1 MLELAPATSEVGG
14 PPPGGY
20 GFRDRKWARR
30 TAEAQC
36 LYFLSLRQL
45 SGFGLSDIK
54 FVIGNG
60 LRWSPSR
67 RKRTDCT

>member
-1 MLELAPATSEVGG
+1 MLESAPATSEVGV

-20 GFRDRKWARR
+20 GFRDRKSARR

-45 SGFGLSDIK
+45 SGFGLS
-54 FVIGNG
+54 
-60 LRWSPSR
+60 RH
-67 RKRTDCT
+67 